1 MNYLYR
7 KTYVL
12 QICGCYTAKM
22 SEQQSINNCSFKYPV
37 IWVKNK
43 IYQYNQ
49 YVNPAKSM

>member
-1 MNYLYR
+1 MIYIG
-7 KTYVL
+7 KHVL
-12 QICGCYTAKM
+12 QIYGCYMAEM

-49 YVNPAKSM
+49 YIDPVKSM